1 MRNAPAVRALAAL
14 TALILL
20 LAGCSE
26 PGPGRQEP
34 GGFREVFRDDFGGG
48 ADTPVSADRWLHDI
62 GTCYPGCPAP
72 QWGTGEIETMT
83 DSVENVSLDGKG
95 HLAITPLLRNGT
107 WTSGRIETRRAD
119 FRYPPG
125 GTMRVEARIA
135 LPYVTPGD
143 GAGYWPAFWMLGERL
158 RDGYTGWPG
167 VGEIDVME
175 AVNGLPQ
182 IFGAMHCGVSPGG
195 PCAEPK
201 GLNSPPQPCATC
213 HGTFHTYAVEV
224 SADQVRW
231 YLDGTHF
238 FTVTSAQV
246 DPETWRNAVDHG
258 FFLILN
264 VAIGGGY
271 PAAYGGGP
279 NPATVPGRPMLVD
292 YVAVSEQRP

>member
-1 MRNAPAVRALAAL
+1 MLAAL
-14 TALILL
+14 TTVIVL
-20 LAGCSE
+20 LAGCS
-26 PGPGRQEP
+26 GPGGQGA
-34 GGFREVFRDDFGGG
+34 GGFDEIFRDDFDG
-48 ADTPVSADRWLHDI
+48 AAGTPVAVERWVHDV

-83 DSVENVSLDGKG
+83 DSVDNVALDGKG
-95 HLAITPLLRNGT
+95 NLAITPRLRDGA
-107 WTSGRIETRRAD
+107 WTSGRIATRRSN

-135 LPYVTPGD
+135 LPAVTRGD

-167 VGEIDVME
+167 VGEIDILE

-182 IFGAMHCGVSPGG
+182 IYGAMHCGVFPGG
-195 PCAEPK
+195 PCGEPM
-201 GLNSPPQPCATC
+201 GLTSPGQACESC

-224 SADQVRW
+224 SAAEVRW
-231 YLDGTHF
+231 YLDGRHF
-238 FTVTSAQV
+238 FTVASTRV
-246 DPETWRNAVDHG
+246 DPHTWREAVDHG

-279 NPATVPGRPMLVD
+279 NAGTVPGRPMLVD
-292 YVAVSEQRP
+292 YVSVRVKSTA